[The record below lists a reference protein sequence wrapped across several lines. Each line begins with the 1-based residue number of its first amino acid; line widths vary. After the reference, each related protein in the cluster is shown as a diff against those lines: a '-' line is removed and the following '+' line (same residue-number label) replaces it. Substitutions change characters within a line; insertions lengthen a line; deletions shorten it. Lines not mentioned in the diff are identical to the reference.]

1 MNFNNTE
8 ASDVLM
14 EQLPTWFK
22 PVLEYIELMQSFG
35 IQLDNLN
42 QQGQQIYNN
51 QFIQTADLATIQ
63 TWEKLF
69 GITVRYGDTLEFR
82 RARLI
87 QKFSQIVPYTY
98 WDLQDRLTDLY
109 GEDGYTLEVNPVECW
124 IKIFVTSDRYGAI
137 DLLYD
142 LIWDVVPAHLRIYAN
157 QEVTNYS
164 VSNANIGA
172 FLCNTFIQ
180 NIGTGGN

>member
-1 MNFNNTE
+1 MRFNN
-8 ASDVLM
+8 ADAKDVLM

-22 PVLEYIELMQSFG
+22 PVLEYVALMQAFG
-35 IQLDNLN
+35 GQLNLVN
-42 QQGQQIYNN
+42 TSSQQIYYN
-51 QFIQTADLATIQ
+51 QFIQTADLATIR

-69 GITVRYGDTLEFR
+69 NITVRYGDTLEFR
-82 RARLI
+82 RTRLI

-98 WDLQDRLTDLY
+98 WDLRDRLTALY
-109 GEDGYTLEVNPVECW
+109 GEDGYTLEVNSEECW

-157 QEVTNYS
+157 QEVQNYLI
-164 VSNANIGA
+164 SNANVGA
-172 FLCNTFIQ
+172 VISNTFVQ

>member
-1 MNFNNTE
+1 MRFNNTD
-8 ASDVLM
+8 AKDVLM

-35 IQLDNLN
+35 VQLNTLN
-42 QQGQQIYNN
+42 EQGQQIYNN

-63 TWEKLF
+63 TWERLF

-98 WDLQDRLTDLY
+98 WDLKDRLTALY
-109 GEDGYTLEVNPVECW
+109 GEDGYTLEVNSEECW

-157 QEVTNYS
+157 QEVQNYLI
-164 VSNANIGA
+164 SNANVGA
-172 FLCNTFIQ
+172 VISNTFVQ

>member
-1 MNFNNTE
+1 MRFDNTPANE
-8 ASDVLM
+8 TLM
-14 EQLPTWFK
+14 QQLPTWFK
-22 PVLEYIELMQSFG
+22 PVLEYIELMKAFG
-35 IQLDNLN
+35 ASLDSLN
-42 QQGQQIYNN
+42 ENSENIYYN
-51 QFIQTADLATIQ
+51 QYIQTADLSTIK

-69 GITVRYGDTLEFR
+69 GITVRYGDTIEFR

-98 WDLQDRLTDLY
+98 WDLKDRLTALY
-109 GEDGYTLEVNPVECW
+109 GEDGYTLEVNSKECW

-157 QEVTNYS
+157 QEVQNYLIS
-164 VSNANIGA
+164 SANVGA
-172 FLCNTFIQ
+172 VISNTFVQ
-180 NIGTGGN
+180 TIGTGGN

>member
-1 MNFNNTE
+1 MRFNN
-8 ASDVLM
+8 ADAKDVLM

-22 PVLEYIELMQSFG
+22 PVLEYVALMQAFG
-35 IQLDNLN
+35 GQLNLVN
-42 QQGQQIYNN
+42 TSSQQIYYN
-51 QFIQTADLATIQ
+51 QFIQTADLATIR

-69 GITVRYGDTLEFR
+69 NITVRYGDTLEFR
-82 RARLI
+82 RTRLI

-98 WDLQDRLTDLY
+98 WDLRDRLTALY
-109 GEDGYTLEVNPVECW
+109 GEDRYTLEVNPEECW

-157 QEVTNYS
+157 QEVQNYLIS
-164 VSNANIGA
+164 SANVGA
-172 FLCNTFIQ
+172 VISNTFVQ

>member
-1 MNFNNTE
+1 MRFDNTD
-8 ASDVLM
+8 AKDVLM

-35 IQLDNLN
+35 VQLNTLN
-42 QQGQQIYNN
+42 EQGQQIYNN

-63 TWEKLF
+63 MWERLF

-98 WDLQDRLTDLY
+98 WDLKDRLTALY
-109 GEDGYTLEVNPVECW
+109 GEDGYTLEVDPEECW

-142 LIWDVVPAHLRIYAN
+142 LIWDIVPAHLKIYAN
-157 QEVTNYS
+157 QEVQNYLI
-164 VSNANIGA
+164 SNANVGA
-172 FLCNTFIQ
+172 VISNTFVQ